1 LEPLKCHQLLN
12 SLSAYIDGELDEELC
27 TDIEHHL
34 LECENC
40 RVILDTMKK
49 TIYLYRVTSEQD
61 DVPVEVRQRLY
72 KRLELEDYLE

>member
-1 LEPLKCHQLLN
+1 MEPLKCHQLLN